1 MSDEVRRSF
10 TPVVGD
16 ESQNVFKILTQQP
29 EGGEQAG
36 DVVIVQQP
44 EGNADRGNE
53 EVPVVVDVPDAIDD
67 DESEEDFEIFT
78 QRPSNRVVEES
89 EDDEDGEGEGSQSL
103 KRSHQA
109 CQNSCGCCSSQ
120 KRRRHRYGNFM
131 LLKFYLVLFEFGF
144 IVIVWLICN

>member
-1 MSDEVRRSF
+1 MSDDGRRSF
-10 TPVVGD
+10 TPVEGD

-67 DESEEDFEIFT
+67 DESEEDYEIFT
-78 QRPSNRVVEES
+78 QRPSKRVVEES
-89 EDDEDGEGEGSQSL
+89 EDDEDGEVEGSQSL

-131 LLKFYLVLFEFGF
+131 HFEILFGF
-144 IVIVWLICN
+144 V

>member
-10 TPVVGD
+10 TPVEGD

-29 EGGEQAG
+29 EGGEEAG

-78 QRPSNRVVEES
+78 QRPSKRVVEES

-131 LLKFYLVLFEFGF
+131 HFEILFGF
-144 IVIVWLICN
+144 V

>member
-1 MSDEVRRSF
+1 MSDEGRRSF
-10 TPVVGD
+10 TPVEGD

-78 QRPSNRVVEES
+78 QRPSKRVVEES
-89 EDDEDGEGEGSQSL
+89 EDDEDGEG
-103 KRSHQA
+103 SHQA

-131 LLKFYLVLFEFGF
+131 HFEIFSGF
-144 IVIVWLICN
+144 V

>member
-1 MSDEVRRSF
+1 MSDEGRRSF

-29 EGGEQAG
+29 EGDEQAG

-44 EGNADRGNE
+44 EGNAERGNE
-53 EVPVVVDVPDAIDD
+53 EVPVVVDVPDAIED
-67 DESEEDFEIFT
+67 DESEEDFGIFT
-78 QRPSNRVVEES
+78 QRPSKRVVEES
-89 EDDEDGEGEGSQSL
+89 EDDEDGEGEGSQSV

-131 LLKFYLVLFEFGF
+131 HFEIFFGF
-144 IVIVWLICN
+144 V

>member
-10 TPVVGD
+10 TPVEGD

-29 EGGEQAG
+29 EGGEEAG

-44 EGNADRGNE
+44 EVNADRGNE
-53 EVPVVVDVPDAIDD
+53 EVPVVVDVHDAIDD

-78 QRPSNRVVEES
+78 QRPSKRVVEES
-89 EDDEDGEGEGSQSL
+89 EDDEDGEG
-103 KRSHQA
+103 SHQA

-131 LLKFYLVLFEFGF
+131 HFEILFGF
-144 IVIVWLICN
+144 V

>member
-10 TPVVGD
+10 TPVEGD

-29 EGGEQAG
+29 EGGEEAG

-44 EGNADRGNE
+44 EVNADRGKE
-53 EVPVVVDVPDAIDD
+53 EVPVVVDVHDAIDD

-78 QRPSNRVVEES
+78 QRPSKRVVEES
-89 EDDEDGEGEGSQSL
+89 EDDEDGEG
-103 KRSHQA
+103 SHQA

-131 LLKFYLVLFEFGF
+131 HFEILFGF
-144 IVIVWLICN
+144 V

>member
-10 TPVVGD
+10 TPVEGD

-29 EGGEQAG
+29 EGGEEAG

-44 EGNADRGNE
+44 EVNADRGKE
-53 EVPVVVDVPDAIDD
+53 EVPVVVDVHDAIDD

-78 QRPSNRVVEES
+78 QRPSKRVVEES

-131 LLKFYLVLFEFGF
+131 HFEILFGF
-144 IVIVWLICN
+144 V

>member
-1 MSDEVRRSF
+1 MSDEGRRSF
-10 TPVVGD
+10 TPVEGD

-44 EGNADRGNE
+44 EGNAGRGNE

-78 QRPSNRVVEES
+78 QRPSKRVVEES
-89 EDDEDGEGEGSQSL
+89 EDDEDGEGEGSQSR

-120 KRRRHRYGNFM
+120 KRLRHRYGNFM
-131 LLKFYLVLFEFGF
+131 HFEIFFGF
-144 IVIVWLICN
+144 V